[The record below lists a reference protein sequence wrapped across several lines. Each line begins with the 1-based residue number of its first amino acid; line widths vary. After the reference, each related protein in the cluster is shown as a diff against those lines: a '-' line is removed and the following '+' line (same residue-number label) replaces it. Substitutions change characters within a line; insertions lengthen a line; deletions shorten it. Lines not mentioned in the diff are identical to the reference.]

1 MKIIA
6 EKHLQNSSTKKEVK
20 KAVVTVPAYFSTS
33 QKVATADACRIAGLE
48 VLRLITEPTAAAV
61 AYGYHKSIGE
71 DDDPKNILV
80 FDLGGGTYDVSC
92 IVASHGVLDVQAV
105 SGDVRLGGRDF
116 DEVLVDLLLTK
127 LRDEEDVDIEQC
139 DETMVALQILCEGA
153 KMALSSASEAT
164 VFVDQALL
172 GEDAEGPVEVIIQRA
187 EFEDALEEAGVI
199 DKLAKPLDDALGAA
213 ELTKEEIEDVILMG
227 GSTRIPFVR
236 KWLAGYFEREEGDLR

>member
-1 MKIIA
+1 M
-6 EKHLQNSSTKKEVK
+6 QS
-20 KAVVTVPAYFSTS
+20 
-33 QKVATADACRIAGLE
+33 
-48 VLRLITEPTAAAV
+48 
-61 AYGYHKSIGE
+61 
-71 DDDPKNILV
+71 
-80 FDLGGGTYDVSC
+80 
-92 IVASHGVLDVQAV
+92 V

-116 DEVLVDLLLTK
+116 DEVLVDLLRDS
-127 LRDEEDVDIEQC
+127 LRDEHELDIEQG
-139 DETMVALQILCEGA
+139 DETMVQLQILCEGA